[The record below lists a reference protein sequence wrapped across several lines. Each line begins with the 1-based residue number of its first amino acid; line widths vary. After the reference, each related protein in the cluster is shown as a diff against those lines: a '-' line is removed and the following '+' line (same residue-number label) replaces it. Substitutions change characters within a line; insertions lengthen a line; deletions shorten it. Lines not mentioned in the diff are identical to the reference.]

1 MLQMEVLPGDDSNRR
16 HPEQNEKVR
25 LEAPMKKKLFRLLL
39 LVLVVALNSVLLTG
53 CFNGGGLGDGGGFLG
68 FGLLGP
74 GNAFGDVGPGGTGS
88 F

>member
-1 MLQMEVLPGDDSNRR
+1 MLQMRVLPGDDSNRR

-53 CFNGGGLGDGGGFLG
+53 
-68 FGLLGP
+68 
-74 GNAFGDVGPGGTGS
+74 
-88 F
+88 